1 MHIWFGESKF
11 SEGTLTI
18 PFKEDSRSSCLRF
31 SLPRDWTLD
40 RDLVALALTT
50 LLGTKYSTVEL
61 TDTIAGDT
69 LRIGEKLTH
78 SKWVAPDSFGA
89 KERVYKERQ
98 GIALNFSG
106 GFDSLAALA
115 LLPRDAHLISLDFG
129 GPFSRE
135 REFFQDFPT
144 YTISTNF
151 RDLGFALNTW
161 AFMGIGTIL
170 LKDYLNL
177 TTYSFGAI
185 LEASGWHFNPATT
198 SGKLQQPWFN
208 SAHLEVFNPVIGMTE
223 VGTAMII
230 IRHRPE
236 LALRSL
242 ASVAREGSLKH
253 TRKLLLLHAAKTLTS
268 APITLS
274 DINTERTPLGRFGE
288 NFANDFL
295 SFYLHRKLGEK
306 YSRLLVGEIPAEI
319 LDKIRPL
326 SLRFYERINTNFYS
340 EVPAELT
347 ARALAEA
354 ALAKCTPYTYADWQE
369 FMTVKGILA
378 KYHPFPV

>member
-1 MHIWFGESKF
+1 MHIWFGEAQF
-11 SEGTLTI
+11 NEGTLTI
-18 PFKEDSRSSCLRF
+18 PFKDESRSSSLRF
-31 SLPRDWTLD
+31 SLPQDWELD

-61 TDTIAGDT
+61 SDEISGETR
-69 LRIGEKLTH
+69 RIGEQLTH
-78 SKWVAPDSFGA
+78 ANWIAPESPASFAHVNEG
-89 KERVYKERQ
+89 RR
-98 GIALNFSG
+98 GLALNFSG

-115 LLPRDAHLISLDFG
+115 LLPRDTNLISLDFG

-144 YTISTNF
+144 YSISTNF

-161 AFMGIGTIL
+161 AFMGIGSIL
-170 LKDYLNL
+170 LRDYLNL
-177 TTYSFGAI
+177 ANYSFGAI
-185 LEASGWHFNPATT
+185 LEASAWHFNPATT
-198 SGKLQQPWFN
+198 SGRLKQPWYN

-230 IRHRPE
+230 VRHRPE

-242 ASVAREGSLKH
+242 ASVASAGSLKH
-253 TRKLLLLHAAKTLTS
+253 TRKLLLLHAARTLFPT
-268 APITLS
+268 PITLD
-274 DINTERTPLGRFGE
+274 DIDTERSPLGKFGD

-306 YSRLLVGEIPAEI
+306 YSRLLVGEIPTEI
-319 LDKIRPL
+319 LGKISRL

-340 EVPAELT
+340 GMPSELT

-354 ALAKCTPYTYADWQE
+354 ALAGCTPYTYTDWQE
-369 FMTVKGILA
+369 FMTVKDILA
-378 KYHPFPV
+378 KYHQFPV